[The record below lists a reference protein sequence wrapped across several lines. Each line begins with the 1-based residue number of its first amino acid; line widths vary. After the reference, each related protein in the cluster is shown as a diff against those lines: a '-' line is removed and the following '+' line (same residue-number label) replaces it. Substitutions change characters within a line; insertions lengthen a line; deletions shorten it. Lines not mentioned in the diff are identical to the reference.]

1 MPQPPN
7 TIAYRSYYYEVA
19 MVGRADSAW
28 AVYNADGQAVEGGT
42 IIGGSLEAARQSA
55 RDWIDNIMAT
65 DLDGN
70 QIPDEEELVQDES
83 PSFDGDYT
91 NSICKSQPKVW
102 TQPFII
108 ISSDGYFLQEN
119 KVGDT
124 LRLDNNDLMSMTLPT
139 GYKMQVNV
147 VFKSQEEY
155 GLGERQRTIDRATLY
170 LEGGDS
176 LSVTI
181 LNDEVTASL
190 IQNGQERIN
199 PDNLVDYNTEGK
211 RKTVTLVMKMFEICT
226 PKEGDDFVQ
235 DDEVSIGLPFD
246 NDMLLFVL
254 GGLVL
259 LIIAGYVINTTS
271 EVMGDG

>member
-176 LSVTI
+176 L
-181 LNDEVTASL
+181 TASL

>member
-19 MVGRADSAW
+19 MIARNSAW
-28 AVYNADGQAVEGGT
+28 AVYDSDGVPVEGGT
-42 IIGGSLEAARQSA
+42 VVGGSLEAARQSA
-55 RDWIDNIMAT
+55 RDWIDNITAT

-70 QIPDEEELVQDES
+70 GIPDQEEIVQEES
-83 PSFDGDYT
+83 GSFDGDYT
-91 NSICKSQPKVW
+91 KLTCEAQTRTW
-102 TQPFII
+102 RQPFVI
-108 ISSDGYFLQEN
+108 ISSDGYFMQEN
-119 KVGDT
+119 MAGDT
-124 LRLDNNDLMSMTLPT
+124 LKLDNNDLMSMTLPE
-139 GYKMQVNV
+139 GYKMQVNLQ
-147 VFKSQEEY
+147 FNSQQEY
-155 GLGERQRTIDRATLY
+155 GLGQRQRTIDRATLY

-199 PDNLVDYNTEGK
+199 PDNLVDYNKEGK
-211 RKTVTLVMKMFEICT
+211 RKTIILVMKMFEICT
-226 PKEGDDFVQ
+226 TEDVDFVQ
-235 DDEVSIGLPFD
+235 EEEEKSESFGIDHDV
-246 NDMLLFVL
+246 LLFVL

>member
-1 MPQPPN
+1 M
-7 TIAYRSYYYEVA
+7 
-19 MVGRADSAW
+19 
-28 AVYNADGQAVEGGT
+28 
-42 IIGGSLEAARQSA
+42 
-55 RDWIDNIMAT
+55 
-65 DLDGN
+65 
-70 QIPDEEELVQDES
+70 
-83 PSFDGDYT
+83 
-91 NSICKSQPKVW
+91 
-102 TQPFII
+102 
-108 ISSDGYFLQEN
+108 
-119 KVGDT
+119 
-124 LRLDNNDLMSMTLPT
+124 
-139 GYKMQVNV
+139 
-147 VFKSQEEY
+147 
-155 GLGERQRTIDRATLY
+155 
-170 LEGGDS
+170 
-176 LSVTI
+176 TI